1 MGWRSVIVTQHA
13 KMSYSAGLMVVQ
25 TMDGTSEIPIDDM
38 VLLMVST
45 TQAVITSALISALV
59 KNNIKVIFVDHA
71 HQPIGEVNGYQ
82 SANRDCKV
90 LENQF
95 NWQQQRKDILWTKIV
110 AAKINN
116 QISVLKCFH
125 KDVECLQNELDQL
138 EVGDETNREAVVARK
153 YFPLLYNDDF
163 LRHNGSAINAALDYG
178 YSILLSETN
187 RIIAGNGYLTELGI
201 HHRNQAN
208 HFNLG
213 SDLMEPFRPIIDYW
227 VAGQKFREL
236 TPEVKIGLI
245 DCMNIEILFNGK
257 KEILRNAISRYV
269 TDCLNYLSGDKDE
282 TRIEVE
288 FTSEVPNDALNGNV

>member
-25 TMDGTSEIPIDDM
+25 TMDGTSEIPLDDM
-38 VLLMVST
+38 ALLMVST

-95 NWQQQRKDILWTKIV
+95 NWQQQRKDVLWTKIV

-138 EVGDETNREAVVARK
+138 EVGDETR
-153 YFPLLYNDDF
+153 PLLPE
-163 LRHNGSAINAALDYG
+163 
-178 YSILLSETN
+178 SIFRYFIMITFQ
-187 RIIAGNGYLTELGI
+187 GI
-201 HHRNQAN
+201 TAVR
-208 HFNLG
+208 
-213 SDLMEPFRPIIDYW
+213 SMPR
-227 VAGQKFREL
+227 
-236 TPEVKIGLI
+236 
-245 DCMNIEILFNGK
+245 
-257 KEILRNAISRYV
+257 
-269 TDCLNYLSGDKDE
+269 
-282 TRIEVE
+282 
-288 FTSEVPNDALNGNV
+288 